1 MDTRLIAAQPS
12 VCAGEAPKP
21 LTGLTMLSAKEL
33 AEELGIG
40 VSTLWAWVD
49 CSGKHFI
56 PEFPQPIRLGGN
68 CTRWRAQ
75 DVADYLAG
83 VMGGDHAD

>member
-1 MDTRLIAAQPS
+1 MNTRLIAAPPS

-21 LTGLTMLSAKEL
+21 LTGLTMLSAKDL

-49 CSGKHFI
+49 GATVTF
-56 PEFPQPIRLGGN
+56 
-68 CTRWRAQ
+68 
-75 DVADYLAG
+75 
-83 VMGGDHAD
+83 

>member
-33 AEELGIG
+33 AEQLDIG

-49 CSGKHFI
+49 CNGKHFI
-56 PEFPQPIRLGGN
+56 PEFPQPVRFGGN

-75 DVADYLAG
+75 DVADYLTK
-83 VMGGDHAD
+83 VMGGSDVD